1 MCGCRHQLFVHMV
14 REQLGSADPD
24 CAMERGSEVIQH
36 SHLVSKSKPAEMP
49 CYEEDG
55 SVPEQKQR
63 WYQ

>member
-1 MCGCRHQLFVHMV
+1 MV
-14 REQLGSADPD
+14 REQQDNAGSDTTT
-24 CAMERGSEVIQH
+24 ERSSDVIQH
-36 SHLVSKSKPAEMP
+36 DHLINKSKPAEMP